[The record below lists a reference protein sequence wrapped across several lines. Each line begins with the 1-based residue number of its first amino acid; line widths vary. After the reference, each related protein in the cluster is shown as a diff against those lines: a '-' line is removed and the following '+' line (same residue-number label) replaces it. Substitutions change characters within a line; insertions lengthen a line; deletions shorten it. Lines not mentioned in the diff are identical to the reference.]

1 MFLAPPACLNPRHGG
16 RFRTHAGSHFR
27 LGKTSVPPG
36 FEKFI
41 EKGKL
46 VFHVVIFNFDFM
58 IR

>member
-1 MFLAPPACLNPRHGG
+1 MFLAAPACLNPRHGG
-16 RFRTHAGSHFR
+16 RFLTHADSHFR

-41 EKGKL
+41 ENGKL
-46 VFHVVIFNFDFM
+46 VFQGVIFSLNFR